1 MTLPVDTLREV
12 AAGVVALSY
21 LGLCAGTWRLHRAR
35 QVQARQAAAALT
47 GIPSCCALRYSPLGR
62 PGALMPAA
70 ADARPV
76 LVVHASQT
84 GTAEQIAWQ
93 TAQAL
98 HTAGVP
104 ARLCSLS
111 QLQADDLRSA
121 ERALFVVSTYGE
133 GDPPDAAATFVR
145 RVMDAGSSVVL
156 DQLHCGV
163 LALGDRSYQHFCGY
177 GRALDGW
184 LRQRGAQPMFE
195 RIDVDQGHPADLLR
209 WQHEVARIAGTSD
222 LPDWQPAAVFEPW
235 RLAVRRHLNPG
246 SLGGPCFHLELE
258 PPSGSAIGDWQS
270 GDLVQVLAP
279 GDAHKPREYSIASLP
294 ADGRVHLLV
303 RQERHVDG
311 TLGVASGW
319 LTEQASPGDEIAMRL
334 RAHGNFRLG
343 ENAQR
348 PLILIGNGTGL
359 AGLRAHLKARAAA
372 GVGAGPAW
380 LVFGERQAAHDAYYR
395 DEIDT
400 WRARGV
406 LERVDLVYSRDT
418 PDRPHVQDVLREQA
432 AVLRAWLRRDA
443 AIYVCGSLAGMASGV
458 DAALVEVLGQDTV
471 DQLLEQGRLRRD
483 VY

>member
-1 MTLPVDTLREV
+1 MTVSVDTLRDL

-21 LGLCAGTWRLHRAR
+21 LGLCAGTWRMHRAR
-35 QVQARQAAAALT
+35 QAQARQAAAALT

-93 TAQAL
+93 TEQAL

-104 ARLCSLS
+104 ARLFSLS
-111 QLQADDLRSA
+111 QVQADDLRAA
-121 ERALFVVSTYGE
+121 ERALFIVSTYGE
-133 GDPPDAAATFVR
+133 GDPPDAAAAFVR
-145 RVMDAGSSVVL
+145 RGMDADSNIAL
-156 DQLHCGV
+156 DHLHCGV
-163 LALGDRSYQHFCGY
+163 LALGDRSYRHYCGY

-195 RIDVDQGHPADLLR
+195 RIDVDRGDTAALLQ
-209 WQHEVARIAGTSD
+209 WQHQIARIAGTSD
-222 LPDWQPAAVFEPW
+222 LPDWQAAGAFEPW

-258 PPSGSAIGDWQS
+258 PPAGSTLGDWQS

-279 GDAHKPREYSIASLP
+279 GDTQRPREYSIASLP

-303 RQERHVDG
+303 RQERHADG

-319 LTEQASPGDEIAMRL
+319 LTAQTSPGDEIAMRL

-343 ENAQR
+343 DNAQR

-372 GVGAGPAW
+372 DVGAAPAW

-395 DEIDT
+395 DEIEA
-400 WRARGV
+400 WRASGV

-418 PDRPHVQDVLREQA
+418 PDRPYVQDLLREQA
-432 AVLRAWLRRDA
+432 DLVRGWVARGA
-443 AIYVCGSLAGMASGV
+443 AIYVCGSLAGMAAGV
-458 DAALVEVLGQDTV
+458 EMALVEALGRHGI
-471 DQLLEQGRLRRD
+471 DQLIEDGRLRRD

>member
-1 MTLPVDTLREV
+1 MSFADDPVRLL
-12 AAGVVALSY
+12 AAGGIALSY
-21 LGLCAGTWRLHRAR
+21 LGLCAGTWRLHRERLFHAER
-35 QVQARQAAAALT
+35 AAAALT
-47 GIPSCCALRYSPLGR
+47 
-62 PGALMPAA
+62 PAA
-70 ADARPV
+70 DGARPV

-111 QLQADDLRSA
+111 QLQADDLRTA
-121 ERALFVVSTYGE
+121 ERALFIVSTYGE
-133 GDPPDAAATFVR
+133 GDPPDAAAAFVR
-145 RVMDAGSSVVL
+145 RVMEDAESSIAL
-156 DQLHCGV
+156 DRLHCGV

-184 LRQRGAQPMFE
+184 LLQRGAQPMFE

-418 PDRPHVQDVLREQA
+418 PDRPYVQDVLREQA
-432 AVLRAWLRRDA
+432 DLLRVWLTRDA
-443 AIYVCGSLAGMASGV
+443 AIYVCGSLAGMAFGV
-458 DAALVEVLGQDTV
+458 DAALVEALGQDAV
-471 DQLLEQGRLRRD
+471 DQLIEQGRLRRD